1 MREFASRYLTLLVIF
16 PSLLLLALSAWLLY
30 ANGKSLSRTSIA
42 VDLLML
48 ADHSA
53 ELVHEL
59 QKERGMSAGYLSSN
73 GRKFSAQLQGQR
85 DKTDDRYRVYLN
97 FIRTDASQYFSGRVQ
112 AKIDALI
119 DSMTEI
125 DNIRREVDRL
135 SIPLPA
141 MVKYYTD
148 KNNGLIEQKLV
159 IIRYV
164 DDKILTEDLIA
175 TYNMQEVKEKSG
187 IERAVMSSILASRNF
202 SADLQQ
208 KLYSTIGQ
216 QLSYED
222 ALQKSASDKMAAL
235 YKEFSS
241 STVNIEAIEY
251 RQKAIAAAK
260 NGQFIF
266 SPEEWFQ
273 ISTNRINALKKLENQ
288 VIVHLHQL
296 ADNTYH
302 NALMSMIAMLVLL
315 GVVSCSCLLTLSN
328 LRLSAQ
334 QSRHLKEQLDRVMSE
349 RDLTLR
355 IPVVSGDAIGHAA
368 EVTNQL
374 LCKIREDMDTISTR
388 TLESVASTQDAIV
401 AIVQSEENIRDQLNH
416 TTTTASAV
424 EELAVSI
431 TEVSRNIDETADSV
445 GHAMNECNEGQGK
458 VAQAT
463 ESIGH
468 VASEIEVLNDS
479 INSLDQRVENI
490 SSVVDV
496 IESVAGQTNLLALN
510 AAIEAARAGEQGRGF
525 AVVADEV
532 RQLAQRVQKSTE
544 EIASI
549 IGFLQSDS
557 KKSMGVISDVRKRSE
572 DAVVKSEEISQS
584 LVQIVESMKNVN
596 TKAEGISESG
606 RQQASVTSEMTE
618 SISYID
624 SMSQDNL
631 EGAKMISQS
640 ATTVSDMT
648 MSLMEL
654 MDTYKVSDQKKFIKP
669 TLLKERQV

>member
-1 MREFASRYLTLLVIF
+1 MRAFSSRYLTQLVIF

-30 ANGKSLSRTSIA
+30 ANGKTLSRTSIA

-125 DNIRREVDRL
+125 DNIRSEVDRL

-187 IERAVMSSILASRNF
+187 IERAVMSSILASKNF

-222 ALQKSASDKMAAL
+222 ALQKSASDKMATL

-251 RQKAIAAAK
+251 RQKAIAAAN

-302 NALMSMIAMLVLL
+302 NALISMITVLVLL

-355 IPVVSGDAIGHAA
+355 VPVVSGDAIGRAA

-468 VASEIEVLNDS
+468 VASEIEILNDS

-572 DAVVKSEEISQS
+572 DAVEKSEEISQS

-640 ATTVSDMT
+640 AATVSDMT

-669 TLLKERQV
+669 TLLK